1 MADTI
6 LILGNGFDLAM
17 GRKTSYKD
25 FLEFAEKLFPIPDKE
40 YENFLT
46 KHKISTEKYEDNLYL
61 RYIREKRTTL
71 GENWSNLEI
80 MISQLAEAI
89 DYFKS
94 NTNLL
99 YDNDLNKPYALF
111 IQMLQDHRLVTES
124 NSVAKSY
131 IAEIFLELFDKQR
144 WNNLE
149 RDEALNQFNDI
160 FIEHLYLL
168 TELLEIYL
176 TYVEEFEINPDKFQQ
191 TSLNAIS
198 DIENSYVINFNYTHT
213 LNELFNISMGRT
225 HFIHGEINL
234 ERPDY
239 EINTM
244 VFGIEDKENEINNG
258 LIPYQKF
265 YQRVVKETG
274 NKYEKFFIDR
284 RKDTWGSETLLNIV
298 VFGHSVDPL
307 DKEIFRKCF
316 DLLKDSSGYRFIF
329 TYYDDPTKRSIIKN
343 LAIILGKDRLV
354 ELTGQRKVVFVKS
367 EDIGGMSQVLLE

>member
-46 KHKISTEKYEDNLYL
+46 EHKISTEKYEDNLYL

-80 MISQLAEAI
+80 MISRLAEAI

-99 YDNDLNKPYALF
+99 YNNDLNVPKDLS
-111 IQMLQDHRLVTES
+111 IEMLQDRFVTES
-124 NSVAKSY
+124 NSIAKSY
-131 IAEIFLELFDKQR
+131 IAGIFLELFYQQK
-144 WNNLE
+144 WKNLE
-149 RDEALNQFNDI
+149 RNEALNQFNDI
-160 FIEHLYLL
+160 FIDHLYSL

-176 TYVEEFEINPDKFQQ
+176 TYVEEFEVSFYKFQQ
-191 TSLNAIS
+191 TALNAIS
-198 DIENSYVINFNYTHT
+198 EIENSYVINFNYTHT
-213 LNELFNISMGRT
+213 FNELFNIPIEKT

-234 ERPDY
+234 KRLDY

-244 VFGIEDKENEINNG
+244 VFGIEDKGNEINNG

-265 YQRVVKETG
+265 YQRIVKETG
-274 NKYEKFFIDR
+274 NMYEKFFTDR
-284 RKDTWGSETLLNIV
+284 SKDNIWGSKPFLNIV

-316 DLLKDSSGYRFIF
+316 DLLKNSSDYRFIF

-343 LAIILGKDRLV
+343 LVIILGKDRLV

-367 EDIGGMSQVLLE
+367 EDVGGMSHVLLE

>member
-46 KHKISTEKYEDNLYL
+46 EHKISTEKYEDNLYL

-80 MISQLAEAI
+80 MISRLAEAI

-99 YDNDLNKPYALF
+99 YNNDLNVPKDLS
-111 IQMLQDHRLVTES
+111 IEMLQDRFVTES
-124 NSVAKSY
+124 NSIAKSY
-131 IAEIFLELFDKQR
+131 IAGIFLELFYQQK
-144 WNNLE
+144 WKNLE
-149 RDEALNQFNDI
+149 RNEALNQFNDI
-160 FIEHLYLL
+160 FIDHLYSL

-176 TYVEEFEINPDKFQQ
+176 TYVEEFEVSFYKFQQ
-191 TSLNAIS
+191 TALNAIS

-213 LNELFNISMGRT
+213 FNELFNIPIEKT

-234 ERPDY
+234 KRLDY

-244 VFGIEDKENEINNG
+244 VFGIEDKGNEINNG

-265 YQRVVKETG
+265 Y
-274 NKYEKFFIDR
+274 
-284 RKDTWGSETLLNIV
+284 
-298 VFGHSVDPL
+298 
-307 DKEIFRKCF
+307 
-316 DLLKDSSGYRFIF
+316 
-329 TYYDDPTKRSIIKN
+329 
-343 LAIILGKDRLV
+343 
-354 ELTGQRKVVFVKS
+354 
-367 EDIGGMSQVLLE
+367 

>member
-25 FLEFAEKLFPIPDKE
+25 FLEFADKLFPTPGKE
-40 YENFLT
+40 YKDFLE
-46 KHKISTEKYEDNLYL
+46 KNKICTEKYKDNLYL
-61 RYIREKRTTL
+61 RYIRENKTIL

-99 YDNDLNKPYALF
+99 YDNVLNEPYDLF
-111 IQMLQDHRLVTES
+111 IQMLQDRLVAES

-131 IAEIFLELFDKQR
+131 AAEIFLELFDKQK

-149 RDEALNQFNDI
+149 RNEALNQFNDI
-160 FIEHLYLL
+160 FIDHLYSL

-176 TYVEEFEINPDKFQQ
+176 TYVEEFEVSPYKFQQ
-191 TSLNAIS
+191 TALNAIS

-213 LNELFNISMGRT
+213 LNELFNIPIEKT

-234 ERPDY
+234 KRHDY

-244 VFGIEDKENEINNG
+244 VFGIEDKSTEINSD

-284 RKDTWGSETLLNIV
+284 KRDTWGSETLLNIV

-316 DLLKDSSGYRFIF
+316 DLFKDSSGYRFIF

-343 LAIILGKDRLV
+343 LVIILGKDRLV

-367 EDIGGMSQVLLE
+367 EDIGGMSHVLLK

>member
-25 FLEFAEKLFPIPDKE
+25 FLEFADKLFVERDDQLDE
-40 YENFLT
+40 FLK
-46 KHKISTEKYEDNLYL
+46 KHQIDIEKYRNNLYIQ
-61 RYIREKRTTL
+61 YINENKSTL

-89 DYFKS
+89 DFFKLNSNKLLKSTGALYPNNDAQFRTMMNEENDSTSKIFMGTIFSELYFK
-94 NTNLL
+94 TGW
-99 YDNDLNKPYALF
+99 Y
-111 IQMLQDHRLVTES
+111 R
-124 NSVAKSY
+124 
-131 IAEIFLELFDKQR
+131 
-144 WNNLE
+144 LE
-149 RDEALNQFNDI
+149 RGLAISELNNE
-160 FIEHLYLL
+160 FIRHFELL

-176 TYVEEFEINPDKFQQ
+176 TYVEKFEVSPDKFQQ
-191 TSLNAIS
+191 TALNAIS
-198 DIENSYVINFNYTHT
+198 DIKNSYVINFNYTHT
-213 LNELFNISMGRT
+213 LNGLFNIPIEKT

-234 ERPDY
+234 KRHDY

-244 VFGIEDKENEINNG
+244 VFGIEDKSTEINSD
-258 LIPYQKF
+258 LMPYQKF

-284 RKDTWGSETLLNIV
+284 SKDIWGSRPLLNIV

-316 DLLKDSSGYRFIF
+316 DLLKDSSDYRFIF

-367 EDIGGMSQVLLE
+367 EDVGGMSRVLLE

>member
-25 FLEFAEKLFPIPDKE
+25 FLEFADKLFPTPGKE
-40 YENFLT
+40 YKDFLE
-46 KHKISTEKYEDNLYL
+46 KNKICTEKYKDNLYL
-61 RYIREKRTTL
+61 RYIGENKTIL

-89 DYFKS
+89 DYFKL
-94 NTNLL
+94 NTSRL
-99 YDNDLNKPYALF
+99 YDNEKNEPSNYSISLLRRNL
-111 IQMLQDHRLVTES
+111 LSES

-131 IAEIFLELFDKQR
+131 AAKIFLELFDKQK

-149 RDEALNQFNDI
+149 RNEALNQFNDI
-160 FIEHLYLL
+160 FIDHLYSL

-176 TYVEEFEINPDKFQQ
+176 TYVEEFEVSPYKFQQ
-191 TSLNAIS
+191 TALNAIS

-213 LNELFNISMGRT
+213 LNELFNIPIEKT
-225 HFIHGEINL
+225 HFIHGEIDLKRNV
-234 ERPDY
+234 Y

-244 VFGIEDKENEINNG
+244 VFGIEDKGNEINNG

-265 YQRVVKETG
+265 YQRIVKETG
-274 NKYEKFFIDR
+274 NMYEEFFTDR
-284 RKDTWGSETLLNIV
+284 SKDIWGSKPFLNIV

-307 DKEIFRKCF
+307 DKEIFANCF
-316 DLLKDSSGYRFIF
+316 KLIDNKYYQSRFIF
-329 TYYDDPTKRSIIKN
+329 TYFNETAKRSIIRN
-343 LAIILGKDRLV
+343 LAIILGKDKLV
-354 ELTGQRKVVFVKS
+354 ELTGRREVVFVQS
-367 EDIGGMSQVLLE
+367 QDVDGMRELLLK

>member
-25 FLEFAEKLFPIPDKE
+25 FLEFADKLFPTPGKE
-40 YENFLT
+40 YKDFLE
-46 KHKISTEKYEDNLYL
+46 KNKICTEKYKDNLYL
-61 RYIREKRTTL
+61 RYIRENKTIL

-80 MISQLAEAI
+80 MISRLAEAI

-99 YDNDLNKPYALF
+99 YNNDLNVPNDLSME
-111 IQMLQDHRLVTES
+111 MLQDRFVTES
-124 NSVAKSY
+124 NSIAKSY
-131 IAEIFLELFDKQR
+131 IAGIFLELFYQQK
-144 WNNLE
+144 WKNLE
-149 RDEALNQFNDI
+149 RNEALNQFNDI
-160 FIEHLYLL
+160 FIDHLYLL

-176 TYVEEFEINPDKFQQ
+176 TYVEEFEVSPDKFQQ
-191 TSLNAIS
+191 TALSAIS
-198 DIENSYVINFNYTHT
+198 DVKNSYVINFNYTHT
-213 LNELFNISMGRT
+213 LNELFNIPIEKT

-234 ERPDY
+234 KRHDY

-244 VFGIEDKENEINNG
+244 VFGIEDKGNEINNG

-265 YQRVVKETG
+265 YQRIVKETG
-274 NKYEKFFIDR
+274 NMYEKFITDR
-284 RKDTWGSETLLNIV
+284 SKDIWGSKPLFNIV

-307 DKEIFRKCF
+307 DKEIFKKCF
-316 DLLKDSSGYRFIF
+316 DLLKDSSDYRFIF
-329 TYYDDPTKRSIIKN
+329 TYYDVTTKRSIIKN

-354 ELTGQRKVVFVKS
+354 ELTGRREVVFVQS
-367 EDIGGMSQVLLE
+367 QDTAGMTEVLL

>member
-25 FLEFAEKLFPIPDKE
+25 FLEFAEKLFPIPDIE

-46 KHKISTEKYEDNLYL
+46 EHKISTEKYKDNLYL
-61 RYIREKRTTL
+61 RYIRENRTTL

-80 MISQLAEAI
+80 MISRLAEAI

-94 NTNLL
+94 NTKLL
-99 YDNDLNKPYALF
+99 YDKDLNEPYDLF
-111 IQMLQDHRLVTES
+111 IQMLQDRLVTES
-124 NSVAKSY
+124 DSVAKSY
-131 IAEIFLELFDKQR
+131 IAEIFLELFVKQK
-144 WNNLE
+144 WNSLE
-149 RDEALNQFNDI
+149 RDEALNRFNDI
-160 FIEHLYLL
+160 FIDHLYLL

-176 TYVEEFEINPDKFQQ
+176 TYVEEFEVNPDKFQQ
-191 TSLNAIS
+191 TALNAIS

-213 LNELFNISMGRT
+213 LNELFNIPMRRT

-234 ERPDY
+234 KRPYY

-274 NKYEKFFIDR
+274 NKYEEFFIDR
-284 RKDTWGSETLLNIV
+284 SEDTWGSETPLNIV

-316 DLLKDSSGYRFIF
+316 DLLKDSSDYRFIF

-343 LAIILGKDRLV
+343 LVIILGKDRLV

-367 EDIGGMSQVLLE
+367 EDVGGMSYVLLK

>member
-25 FLEFAEKLFPIPDKE
+25 FLEFAEKLFPTPDKE
-40 YENFLT
+40 YKNFLT
-46 KHKISTEKYEDNLYL
+46 EHKISTKKYKDNLYL
-61 RYIREKRTTL
+61 RYIRENRNTL

-80 MISQLAEAI
+80 MISRLAEAI
-89 DYFKS
+89 EYFKS

-99 YDNDLNKPYALF
+99 YDNDLNEPYGLF
-111 IQMLQDHRLVTES
+111 IQMLQNRLVTES

-131 IAEIFLELFDKQR
+131 IAEIFLELFDKQK

-160 FIEHLYLL
+160 FIDHLYLL

-191 TSLNAIS
+191 TALNAIS

-354 ELTGQRKVVFVKS
+354 GLTGQRKVVFVKS
-367 EDIGGMSQVLLE
+367 QDAAGMAEVLL

>member
-25 FLEFAEKLFPIPDKE
+25 FLEFADKLFPTPGKE
-40 YENFLT
+40 YKDFLE
-46 KHKISTEKYEDNLYL
+46 KNKICTEKYKDNLYL
-61 RYIREKRTTL
+61 RYIRENKTIL

-99 YDNDLNKPYALF
+99 YDNVLNEPYDLF
-111 IQMLQDHRLVTES
+111 IQMLQDRLVAES

-131 IAEIFLELFDKQR
+131 AAEIFLELFDKQK

-149 RDEALNQFNDI
+149 RNEALNQFNDI
-160 FIEHLYLL
+160 FIDHLYSL

-176 TYVEEFEINPDKFQQ
+176 TYVEEFEVSPYKFQQ
-191 TSLNAIS
+191 TALNAIS

-213 LNELFNISMGRT
+213 LNELFNIPIEKT

-234 ERPDY
+234 KRHDY

-244 VFGIEDKENEINNG
+244 VFGIEDKSTEINSD

-284 RKDTWGSETLLNIV
+284 KRDTWGSETLLNIV

-343 LAIILGKDRLV
+343 LVIILGKDRLV

-367 EDIGGMSQVLLE
+367 EDIGGMSHVLLK

>member
-191 TSLNAIS
+191 TALNAIS
-198 DIENSYVINFNYTHT
+198 DIKNSYVINFNYTHT
-213 LNELFNISMGRT
+213 LNGLFNIPIEKT

-234 ERPDY
+234 ERSDY

-244 VFGIEDKENEINNG
+244 VFGIEDKSTEINSD
-258 LIPYQKF
+258 LMPYQKF

-284 RKDTWGSETLLNIV
+284 SKDIWGSSPLLNIV

-316 DLLKDSSGYRFIF
+316 DLLKDSSDYRFIF

-367 EDIGGMSQVLLE
+367 EDVGGMSRVLLE

>member
-46 KHKISTEKYEDNLYL
+46 EHKISTEKYEDNLYL

-80 MISQLAEAI
+80 MISRLAEAI

-99 YDNDLNKPYALF
+99 YNNDLNVPKDLS
-111 IQMLQDHRLVTES
+111 IEMLQDRFVTES
-124 NSVAKSY
+124 NSIAKSY
-131 IAEIFLELFDKQR
+131 IAGIFLELFYQQK
-144 WNNLE
+144 WKNLE
-149 RDEALNQFNDI
+149 RNEALNQFNDI
-160 FIEHLYLL
+160 FIDHLYSL

-176 TYVEEFEINPDKFQQ
+176 TYVEEFEVSFYKFQQ
-191 TSLNAIS
+191 TALNAIS

-213 LNELFNISMGRT
+213 FNELFNIPIEKT

-234 ERPDY
+234 KRLDY

-244 VFGIEDKENEINNG
+244 VFGIEDKGNEINNG

-265 YQRVVKETG
+265 YQRIVKETG
-274 NKYEKFFIDR
+274 NMYEKFFTDR
-284 RKDTWGSETLLNIV
+284 SKDNIWGSKPFLNIV

-316 DLLKDSSGYRFIF
+316 DLLKNSSDYRFIF

-343 LAIILGKDRLV
+343 LVIILGKDRLV

-367 EDIGGMSQVLLE
+367 EDVGGMSHVLLE

>member
-1 MADTI
+1 MEDTI

-191 TSLNAIS
+191 TALNAIS
-198 DIENSYVINFNYTHT
+198 DIKNSYVINFNYTHT
-213 LNELFNISMGRT
+213 LNGLFNIPIEKT

-234 ERPDY
+234 ERSDY

-244 VFGIEDKENEINNG
+244 VFGIEDKSTEINSD
-258 LIPYQKF
+258 LMPYQKF

-284 RKDTWGSETLLNIV
+284 SKDIWGSSPLLNIV

-316 DLLKDSSGYRFIF
+316 DLLKDSSDYRFIF

-367 EDIGGMSQVLLE
+367 EDVGGMSRVLLE

>member
-25 FLEFAEKLFPIPDKE
+25 FLEFADKLFVERDDQLDE
-40 YENFLT
+40 FLK
-46 KHKISTEKYEDNLYL
+46 KHQIDIEKYRNNLYIQ
-61 RYIREKRTTL
+61 YINKNKSTL

-89 DYFKS
+89 DFFKLNSDKLYHESGALYPQYFGGRFHKMMNEEDNS
-94 NTNLL
+94 TSKIFIGTIFLKL
-99 YDNDLNKPYALF
+99 YNSSGWDKLERELAISELNNLF
-111 IQMLQDHRLVTES
+111 I
-124 NSVAKSY
+124 N
-131 IAEIFLELFDKQR
+131 
-144 WNNLE
+144 
-149 RDEALNQFNDI
+149 
-160 FIEHLYLL
+160 HLDLL

-176 TYVEEFEINPDKFQQ
+176 TYVEEFEVSPDKFQQ
-191 TSLNAIS
+191 TALNAIS
-198 DIENSYVINFNYTHT
+198 DIKNSHVINFNYTHT
-213 LNELFNISMGRT
+213 LNELFNIPIEKT

-234 ERPDY
+234 KRHDY

-244 VFGIEDKENEINNG
+244 VFGIEDKGNEINNG

-265 YQRVVKETG
+265 YQRIVKETG
-274 NKYEKFFIDR
+274 NMYEKFITDR
-284 RKDTWGSETLLNIV
+284 SKYSWGSKPLLNIV

-307 DKEIFRKCF
+307 DKEIFKKCF
-316 DLLKDSSGYRFIF
+316 DLLKNSSDYRFIF
-329 TYYDDPTKRSIIKN
+329 TYYDDSTKRSIIKN

-367 EDIGGMSQVLLE
+367 EDVGGMSHVLLE